1 MKIEDNIITCEV
13 VDKNGKSLGIKR
25 IKKEDIKK
33 WFIEIKSKRGWKVKE
48 ITFPGLN
55 LEEI

>member
-33 WFIEIKSKRGWKVKE
+33 
-48 ITFPGLN
+48 
-55 LEEI
+55 

>member
-1 MKIEDNIITCEV
+1 MLQNWKRKKATIMKIEDNIITCEV

-33 WFIEIKSKRGWKVKE
+33 
-48 ITFPGLN
+48 
-55 LEEI
+55 